1 MLFTLSIGFKKER
14 SEIKPLR

>member
-14 SEIKPLR
+14 SKIKPLR